1 MNAQLATSL
10 QNLKTRLN
18 TFPRIPL
25 CNLPTPLEKLANL
38 SRKLNLNLYIKRDDE
53 TGLAMGGNKAR
64 KLEFIMADALA
75 QGADSIVTWAGV
87 QSNWCRQLA
96 AAARVV
102 GIEPFLIL
110 FKRPGLP
117 SERTGN
123 WLLDEILGADITVVQ
138 LEEGSPIMTLHQV
151 QQFVD
156 SVIERVRK
164 AGRKP
169 YLVPIGGSR
178 LEGSMNR
185 PWGAIGYVNAMLELT
200 EQAEAQE
207 MAIDHL
213 VFATSSGSTHAGLL
227 AGASFLASRTNL
239 VAISVSEKKGE
250 IAEVVKE
257 ITDQVLLE
265 FATTGLSREI
275 REVTV
280 LDNYVGKGYGILDS
294 EIVRAIRRVAE
305 NEGILLDPVYTGK
318 AMAGLLDLCEMGY
331 FKPGAN
337 VVFLHTGG
345 TPGLFSYRDSI
356 FADRQTDS
364 RA

>member
-75 QGADSIVTWAGV
+75 QGADSIVTWASV

-117 SERTGN
+117 SEQTGN
-123 WLLDEILGADITVVQ
+123 LLLDDILGADITVVQ
-138 LEEGSPIMTLHQV
+138 LEEGSSIMNLHQV
-151 QQFVD
+151 QPFVD
-156 SVIERVRK
+156 SVIERARK

-169 YLVPIGGSR
+169 YLAPIGGSL

-227 AGASFLASRTNL
+227 AGVGLLASRINL
-239 VAISVSEKKGE
+239 VAISMSEKKCE

-257 ITDQVLLE
+257 IANQVLLE
-265 FATTGLSREI
+265 FAATDLPREI
-275 REVTV
+275 PEVSV
-280 LDNYVGKGYGILDS
+280 FDDYVGKGYGVLNS
-294 EIVRAIRRVAE
+294 EITRAIRMVAE

-318 AMAGLLDLCEMGY
+318 AMAGLLDLCETSY
-331 FKPGAN
+331 FEPKAN

-345 TPGLFSYRDSI
+345 TPALFSYGDAI
-356 FADRQTDS
+356 LEDRQIDS
-364 RA
+364 RV

>member
-1 MNAQLATSL
+1 
-10 QNLKTRLN
+10 
-18 TFPRIPL
+18 
-25 CNLPTPLEKLANL
+25 
-38 SRKLNLNLYIKRDDE
+38 
-53 TGLAMGGNKAR
+53 
-64 KLEFIMADALA
+64 
-75 QGADSIVTWAGV
+75 V
-87 QSNWCRQLA
+87 QSNWCRQVA
-96 AAARVV
+96 AAARRV

-117 SERTGN
+117 SERSGN
-123 WLLDEILGADITVVQ
+123 LLLDEIFGADITVFE
-138 LEEGSPIMTLHQV
+138 LEEGLPIMRLHQV
-151 QQFVD
+151 QKFVD
-156 SVIERVRK
+156 FVIERARK

-169 YLVPIGGSR
+169 YLAPIGGSR

-185 PWGAIGYVNAMLELT
+185 PLGAIGYVNAMFELT

-207 MAIDHL
+207 VAIDHL

-227 AGASFLASRTNL
+227 AGASLLASRTNI

-257 ITDQVLLE
+257 IGDQVLLE
-265 FATTGLSREI
+265 FAATDLSREI

-280 LDNYVGKGYGILDS
+280 FDDYVGKGYGILNS
-294 EIVRAIRRVAE
+294 EIVRAIRAVAQ

-318 AMAGLLDLCEMGY
+318 AMAGLLDLCAIGY
-331 FKPGAN
+331 FGPGAN

-345 TPGLFSYRDSI
+345 TPALFSYRDGI
-356 FADRQTDS
+356 LEDRQTDS